1 MLHNIAEYTDHG
13 YSSGLT
19 KSVKKHRIRRGKS
32 LGDIHEMNAQRAADL
47 PCVYPYGGYEIQR
60 VPIGGG
66 FCLIAPL
73 YNEAGI
79 YAIGG
84 NVVYQQYL
92 DADRNHVERIFYSAA
107 FKKWV
112 DPIKFAEIEAIE
124 NLYDR
129 FLVTWRLP
137 WMPSNTIPEI
147 LAKVANGMFTE
158 KATWTQPFEL
168 TAVE

>member
-1 MLHNIAEYTDHG
+1 MLNNIAEYTDHG
-13 YSSGLT
+13 YTSGLT
-19 KSVKKHRIRRGKS
+19 KAVKKHRIRRGKT

-73 YNEAGI
+73 YNEGGI

-92 DADRNHVERIFYSAA
+92 GDDGVQAERIFYSAA

-112 DPIKFAEIEAIE
+112 APKILAEIEAIE
-124 NLYDR
+124 NMYDR

-137 WMPSNTIPEI
+137 WMPDNTVAEI
-147 LAKVANGMFTE
+147 HAKIANGKFVE
-158 KATWTQPFEL
+158 RSSWTQPFEL

>member
-1 MLHNIAEYTDHG
+1 MLNNIAEFTNHG
-13 YSSGLT
+13 YTSGLT
-19 KSVKKHRIRRGKS
+19 KAVKKHRIRRGKT

-47 PCVYPYGGYEIQR
+47 PCIYPYGGYEIQR

-73 YNEAGI
+73 YNEKGI
-79 YAIGG
+79 YDIGG
-84 NVVYQQYL
+84 NVVYQQYMG
-92 DADRNHVERIFYSAA
+92 DDGNVVERLFYSAA
-107 FKKWV
+107 FKMWV
-112 DPIKFAEIEAIE
+112 CPDKFAEIEKIE

-137 WMPSNTIPEI
+137 WMQDDSIQEI
-147 LAKVANGMFTE
+147 LAKISNGIFTE
-158 KATWTQPFEL
+158 RAVWEQPFEM